1 MSAGRPGSF
10 ARAILFL
17 AGRPR
22 TAAFTVL
29 LGLFVLVAVFAE
41 QLASD
46 LPILCKVEGA
56 VYVVP
61 NVTHPPGL
69 KGWNV
74 QRVAAEGDW
83 SLGPLVGYG
92 PEDASAAALVPPLR
106 TVHHPLGTD
115 ARGRDVFSRL
125 VYGTRVTL
133 GIALLGVAAFVSI
146 GLFLGAT
153 TGFFGRRLDFVV
165 ARVIET
171 LSAFPVPVVVLVV
184 QALVVDPGIT
194 SFLATVALLR
204 WTEVAR
210 LVRAEVLSVSSAD
223 YVLAARALGAS
234 PVRVLLR
241 HVLPMAI
248 TPAIVAGVLGIGQVV
263 LLESSLDF
271 LRVGLPV
278 TVPSW
283 GEMLSESRDHFEAWW
298 LLLLPGSLV
307 FSALLATNAVGEAL
321 RDALDPHAV

>member
-1 MSAGRPGSF
+1 VSEVRPGSF

-17 AGRPR
+17 AGRPT

-29 LGLFVLVAVFAE
+29 LGAFVLVAVFAE

-46 LPILCKVEGA
+46 LPILCKVQGT

-69 KGWNV
+69 QGWNV
-74 QRVAAEGDW
+74 QRVNAEGDW
-83 SLGPLVGYG
+83 SLGPVVGYG

-106 TVHHPLGTD
+106 TIHHPLGTD

-133 GIALLGVAAFVSI
+133 GIALLAVAAFVSI
-146 GLFLGAT
+146 GLLAGAT
-153 TGFFGRRLDFVV
+153 TGFFGRRLDFMV
-165 ARVIET
+165 ARLIET

-204 WTEVAR
+204 WTDVAR

-234 PVRVLLR
+234 PLRVLR
-241 HVLPMAI
+241 KHVLPMAI

-307 FSALLATNAVGEAL
+307 FSALLATNSVGEAL

>member
-1 MSAGRPGSF
+1 MSNVRPGSF

-17 AGRPR
+17 AGRPT

-29 LGLFVLVAVFAE
+29 LGAFVLIAVFAE

-46 LPILCKVEGA
+46 LPILCKVQGT

-69 KGWNV
+69 QGWNV
-74 QRVAAEGDW
+74 QRVNAEGDW
-83 SLGPLVGYG
+83 SLGPVVGYG

-106 TVHHPLGTD
+106 TIHHPLGTD

-133 GIALLGVAAFVSI
+133 GIAFLAVAAFVSI
-146 GLFLGAT
+146 GLLAGAT
-153 TGFFGRRLDFVV
+153 TGFFGRRLDFMVS
-165 ARVIET
+165 RLIET

-204 WTEVAR
+204 WTDVAR

-234 PVRVLLR
+234 PLRVLR
-241 HVLPMAI
+241 KHVLPMAI

-298 LLLLPGSLV
+298 LLLLPGALV

>member
-1 MSAGRPGSF
+1 MSTERPGSF
-10 ARAILFL
+10 RRAILLF
-17 AGRPR
+17 AGRR
-22 TAAFTVL
+22 GTAGFTVL
-29 LGLFVLVAVFAE
+29 LGIFALVAVFAE

-46 LPILCKVEGA
+46 LPILCKVQET
-56 VYVVP
+56 VYVLP

-69 KGWNV
+69 QGWNV
-74 QRVAAEGDW
+74 QRVDAEGDW
-83 SLGPLVGYG
+83 SFGPIVGYG
-92 PEDASAAALVPPLR
+92 PEDATAVALIPPLR
-106 TVHHPLGTD
+106 TIHHPLGTD

-133 GIALLGVAAFVSI
+133 GVALLAVAAFVSL

-153 TGFFGRRLDFVV
+153 TGFFGRRLDFIVSRVV
-165 ARVIET
+165 ET
-171 LSAFPVPVVVLVV
+171 ISAFPVPVVVIVV
-184 QALVVDPGIT
+184 QALIVDPGVT
-194 SFLATVALLR
+194 SFLVTVALLR
-204 WTEVAR
+204 WTDVAR

-223 YVLAARALGAS
+223 YVLAARAVGAS
-234 PVRVLLR
+234 PLRVLR
-241 HVLPMAI
+241 KHVLPMAI
-248 TPAIVAGVLGIGQVV
+248 TPAIIAGVLGIGQVV

-278 TVPSW
+278 TIPSW

>member
-1 MSAGRPGSF
+1 MSAERPGSF
-10 ARAILFL
+10 ARAFLFL
-17 AGRPR
+17 AGRR
-22 TAAFTVL
+22 GTAAFTVL
-29 LGLFVLVAVFAE
+29 LGAFVLVAVFAE

-46 LPILCKVEGA
+46 LPILCKVQGI

-69 KGWNV
+69 SGWNV
-74 QRVAAEGDW
+74 QRVVAEGDW
-83 SLGPLVGYG
+83 SLGPVVGYG

-133 GIALLGVAAFVSI
+133 GIALLAVTAFVSI
-146 GLFLGAT
+146 GLLLGAT

-165 ARVIET
+165 SRVIET

-234 PVRVLLR
+234 PLRVLR
-241 HVLPMAI
+241 KHVLPMAI

-321 RDALDPHAV
+321 RDALDPHGV